1 MDTTGFKEVDFETAQ
16 AKLNEGHVLYA
27 LWRHGE
33 AFNIHIPE
41 DGGEETVIYNYVESQ
56 RYLTRVLSE
65 YSGRPHI
72 LPQYYFYIEEEV
84 ILG

>member
-1 MDTTGFKEVDFETAQ
+1 MDTTGFKEVDFNTAQ

-41 DGGEETVIYNYVESQ
+41 DGGEETVIYDFKALI
-56 RYLTRVLSE
+56 RYSNRGMTE
-65 YSGRPHI
+65 YLGIHPY
-72 LPQYYFYIEEEV
+72 QFYIEEEA